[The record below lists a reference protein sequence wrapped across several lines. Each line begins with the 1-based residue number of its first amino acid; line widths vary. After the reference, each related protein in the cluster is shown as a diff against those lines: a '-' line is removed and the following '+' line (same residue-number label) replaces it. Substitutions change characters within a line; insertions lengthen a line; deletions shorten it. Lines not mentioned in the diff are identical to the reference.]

1 MSDGIQ
7 NSLGRIQ
14 ATVESIDEKVD
25 RLDKRLDHHSGR
37 IGRLERWASTIAGA
51 GAVAGVAVGS
61 LLTSFRKFFD

>member
-1 MSDGIQ
+1 MIDIQ
-7 NSLGRIQ
+7 HSLGRIQ

-25 RLDKRLDHHSGR
+25 RLANRLDHHSGR
-37 IGRLERWASTIAGA
+37 IGRLERWQATIAGA